1 VNRPAPAS
9 LPPGWRLRVE
19 PQLAS
24 TSDLLL
30 RLAAAGEPEGLAI
43 MARRQTAGR
52 GRDGRAWSSP
62 EGNLYIS
69 LLLRPGTPAREV
81 GRWPLLSAVAMAEAV
96 EPDLP
101 DPAALRVKWP
111 NDLLLGGAKLA
122 GVLCESSARPDGRLD
137 WVILGCGINLAVAP
151 AVPGR
156 PTASLAAFGPPPEPE
171 RVAARLIG
179 SVEGWRRRP
188 LPDLLA
194 AWMRRGPAPGE
205 RLTLR
210 SGAGETAGTY
220 AGLAEDGALLLDTG
234 AGPRRFGSGEV
245 EGA

>member
-1 VNRPAPAS
+1 MR
-9 LPPGWRLRVE
+9 LPLGWRLRVE
-19 PQLAS
+19 AELAS

-30 RLAAAGEPEGLAI
+30 RLAAAGEPEGLAV

-69 LLLRPGTPAREV
+69 LLLRPGTPAREI

-101 DPAALRVKWP
+101 DAALLRVKWP

-122 GVLCESSARPDGRLD
+122 GVLCESSSGPDGRLD
-137 WVILGCGINLAVAP
+137 WVVLGCGINLAVAP
-151 AVPGR
+151 AVLGR
-156 PTASLAAFGPPPEPE
+156 ATASLASYGPPDPEQ
-171 RVAARLIG
+171 VAARLIG
-179 SVEGWRRRP
+179 AVEAWRRRP

-210 SGAGETAGTY
+210 AGTGETAGTY
-220 AGLAEDGALLLDTG
+220 AGLAEDGGLLLDTG

-245 EGA
+245 DGA